1 MNNLISPQD
10 YQSLRHKYQ
19 QLEPLEKAIV
29 RVLALFHEVVSRT
42 DLVICINHLHY
53 RDSQGAAFVV
63 ATIKPVLERL
73 QQLGLVEQRAGVA
86 CARALKEI
94 AIRDALNSGVYPS
107 LVAVIARIL
116 GNRDAKSSPYQIFNN
131 EGEFIREVRMAI
143 YQQDWD
149 LMQKQF
155 EDFHRYYS
163 WKRHISLDKILLEM
177 VDNPFDIHWVNSL
190 NNQFFERVAQVKFTH
205 AFNKLLPSEEL
216 LVAIKARIAN
226 HQDGTGYL
234 SMLLA
239 QELCL
244 RGNLTELQELIAILK
259 TKDMASATGEILML
273 EGNLACLRGEY
284 NEAIAVYK
292 HALKIIRKL
301 AHKRGLV
308 LPGMAGVLF
317 ALVQIGQ
324 KHALNVEE
332 VEYYLKKS
340 LVDSKDTVFY
350 AVYEMLYCLWQWQ
363 QGDAQQLE
371 RLHQLC
377 RLDGKEESILFF
389 FKLLCAYWS
398 ELDHKASG
406 INYAQELQGRSL
418 RAGYHWWSAEVTEL
432 LNRWGACQPQSYGD
446 LAQNWRH
453 REKAQT
459 LLDIIQPQR
468 DWELSL
474 QALLSLANPE
484 KVETNTVVNKRLAWF
499 IIADHH
505 QGYVLVPREQSWRK
519 TGGWT
524 AGRAIALKN
533 LDQQSDSLNYLTPQD
548 RQICTHLECYPV
560 GYYGRFKF
568 QFKGQAFVELV
579 GHPLVFWDSQPP
591 VKMEVVRGEPE
602 LLVQRGQNGD
612 LLMQLQPDFYG
623 GQEVVLIK
631 ESLTRLKVIAAK
643 PQHQKIAAILGKNN
657 RLQIPSKAQEQ
668 VLDTINSLAS
678 MVTIHSHI
686 GGNAK
691 NIEIIAAHNLPHIH
705 LLPLQAGLKVAILT
719 RPFGAVGP
727 YFPPGQ
733 GGETVI
739 TEIDGRR
746 YQTQRNLLAEEAASK
761 AIISA
766 CPMLDLNNREEGEW
780 YLEEPE
786 HCLELLLELQ
796 ILGEQVKVEWPEG
809 EKLRVKHRA
818 SFSQLKLNISRQRDW
833 FNLAG
838 ELHLDDQLVLGLQ
851 QLLELL
857 EKSSG
862 RFIPLGEGQFLALTQ
877 EFRQRLE
884 ELRFFSEPQGQER
897 RFHPLRAPALEDWLN
912 EVEDLKVDRH
922 WQEHLQKIAAM
933 QAFEPQLPSTLQ
945 ADLRDYQ
952 IEGFQWLARLAHWG
966 VGACLAD
973 DMGLGK
979 TLQAL
984 ALILTKAAAG
994 PTLIVAPTSVCPNW
1008 LSETRRFA
1016 PTLNPFYLGSGDRAL
1031 AMQNLKPFDLVIC
1044 TYGLLQQE
1052 GVGELLAQIPWQVVV
1067 LDEAQAIKN
1076 MATKRSQA
1084 AMALQAKFKLITTGT
1099 PIENHLG
1106 ELWNLFRF
1114 INPGLLGSLESF
1126 NERFANPIE
1135 RYQDK
1140 QARHQLKRLIQP
1152 FLLRR
1157 TKNQVLQE
1165 LPARTEILLQVELGP
1180 TERAFYEALR
1190 RQAIAKLENVETP
1203 TGNRYLQVLA
1213 EIMRLRRACCHPR
1226 LVKPD
1231 APTTSSKLEAFGE
1244 ILEELLEN
1252 RHKALVFSQFV
1263 DHLTLIRT
1271 YLDQQN
1277 IHYQYL
1283 DGSTPQKERQKRV
1296 DAFQNGIGDIFLIS
1310 LKAGGTGLNLTAADY
1325 VIHMDPWW
1333 NPAVEDQA
1341 SDRAHRIG
1349 QQRPVTIYRLVTKN
1363 TIEEKIL
1370 ELHRQKRDLADSLL
1384 DGTDLSG
1391 KVSTEQLLALLTSQ

>member
-244 RGNLTELQELIAILK
+244 RGNLTELQDLIAILK

-406 INYAQELQGRSL
+406 INYAQELQGRSS

-484 KVETNTVVNKRLAWF
+484 KVETNTVVNKRL
-499 IIADHH
+499 
-505 QGYVLVPREQSWRK
+505 
-519 TGGWT
+519 
-524 AGRAIALKN
+524 
-533 LDQQSDSLNYLTPQD
+533 
-548 RQICTHLECYPV
+548 
-560 GYYGRFKF
+560 
-568 QFKGQAFVELV
+568 
-579 GHPLVFWDSQPP
+579 
-591 VKMEVVRGEPE
+591 
-602 LLVQRGQNGD
+602 
-612 LLMQLQPDFYG
+612 
-623 GQEVVLIK
+623 
-631 ESLTRLKVIAAK
+631 
-643 PQHQKIAAILGKNN
+643 
-657 RLQIPSKAQEQ
+657 
-668 VLDTINSLAS
+668 
-678 MVTIHSHI
+678 
-686 GGNAK
+686 
-691 NIEIIAAHNLPHIH
+691 
-705 LLPLQAGLKVAILT
+705 
-719 RPFGAVGP
+719 
-727 YFPPGQ
+727 
-733 GGETVI
+733 
-739 TEIDGRR
+739 
-746 YQTQRNLLAEEAASK
+746 
-761 AIISA
+761 
-766 CPMLDLNNREEGEW
+766 
-780 YLEEPE
+780 
-786 HCLELLLELQ
+786 
-796 ILGEQVKVEWPEG
+796 
-809 EKLRVKHRA
+809 
-818 SFSQLKLNISRQRDW
+818 
-833 FNLAG
+833 
-838 ELHLDDQLVLGLQ
+838 
-851 QLLELL
+851 
-857 EKSSG
+857 
-862 RFIPLGEGQFLALTQ
+862 
-877 EFRQRLE
+877 
-884 ELRFFSEPQGQER
+884 
-897 RFHPLRAPALEDWLN
+897 
-912 EVEDLKVDRH
+912 
-922 WQEHLQKIAAM
+922 
-933 QAFEPQLPSTLQ
+933 
-945 ADLRDYQ
+945 
-952 IEGFQWLARLAHWG
+952 
-966 VGACLAD
+966 
-973 DMGLGK
+973 
-979 TLQAL
+979 
-984 ALILTKAAAG
+984 
-994 PTLIVAPTSVCPNW
+994 
-1008 LSETRRFA
+1008 
-1016 PTLNPFYLGSGDRAL
+1016 
-1031 AMQNLKPFDLVIC
+1031 
-1044 TYGLLQQE
+1044 
-1052 GVGELLAQIPWQVVV
+1052 
-1067 LDEAQAIKN
+1067 
-1076 MATKRSQA
+1076 
-1084 AMALQAKFKLITTGT
+1084 
-1099 PIENHLG
+1099 
-1106 ELWNLFRF
+1106 
-1114 INPGLLGSLESF
+1114 
-1126 NERFANPIE
+1126 
-1135 RYQDK
+1135 
-1140 QARHQLKRLIQP
+1140 
-1152 FLLRR
+1152 
-1157 TKNQVLQE
+1157 
-1165 LPARTEILLQVELGP
+1165 
-1180 TERAFYEALR
+1180 
-1190 RQAIAKLENVETP
+1190 
-1203 TGNRYLQVLA
+1203 
-1213 EIMRLRRACCHPR
+1213 
-1226 LVKPD
+1226 
-1231 APTTSSKLEAFGE
+1231 
-1244 ILEELLEN
+1244 
-1252 RHKALVFSQFV
+1252 
-1263 DHLTLIRT
+1263 
-1271 YLDQQN
+1271 
-1277 IHYQYL
+1277 
-1283 DGSTPQKERQKRV
+1283 
-1296 DAFQNGIGDIFLIS
+1296 
-1310 LKAGGTGLNLTAADY
+1310 
-1325 VIHMDPWW
+1325 
-1333 NPAVEDQA
+1333 
-1341 SDRAHRIG
+1341 
-1349 QQRPVTIYRLVTKN
+1349 
-1363 TIEEKIL
+1363 
-1370 ELHRQKRDLADSLL
+1370 
-1384 DGTDLSG
+1384 
-1391 KVSTEQLLALLTSQ
+1391 